1 MLPKQKEGSIMTNPA
16 AELSQTP
23 NQKKGPYR
31 ADQVG
36 SLLRSEPVK
45 RARLQKA
52 SGEITAE
59 QLREVENEEIK
70 RIVEKQKEI
79 GLQAVTDGEFRRSW
93 WHFDFLEG
101 LDGVEG
107 YTADKGIQ
115 FHNVVTKPR
124 GIKVTGKVDFT
135 NHPMLDDYRFLHR
148 IAGDHTAKMTIPSP
162 NMLFFRG
169 KLDESPYAD
178 LDEFHHD
185 VAQAYKKAIDAF
197 YDAGCRYLQL
207 DDTAWSVFFSEKG
220 HEQIKAFG
228 RQPDELRESFAKTI
242 NEALDGRPDDLTV
255 TMHICRGNFRSTY
268 VASGGYDAAA
278 ETIFDG
284 LNLDGLFLEFDDERS
299 GGFEPLR
306 YVKRKDLQIVL
317 GLITSKFGELEDP
330 AAVKRRI
337 EEASRYVD
345 LSQLCLSPQCGF
357 ASTEEGNLLTEEQQW
372 EKLRHVI
379 DIAEDVWK

>member
-1 MLPKQKEGSIMTNPA
+1 MTQST
-16 AELSQTP
+16 EWSQQTQT
-23 NQKKGPYR
+23 QKKGPYR

-45 RARLQKA
+45 KARLQRA
-52 SGEITAE
+52 AGEMTAE
-59 QLREVENEEIK
+59 QLREIENEEIQ

-79 GLQAVTDGEFRRSW
+79 GLKAVTDGEFRRAW

-107 YTADKGIQ
+107 YVPESGIQ
-115 FHNVVTKPR
+115 FHNTKTKAR
-124 GIKVTGKVDFT
+124 GIKVNGKLDFT
-135 NHPMLDDYRFLHR
+135 NHPMLKDYQFLHS
-148 IAGDHTAKMTIPSP
+148 IAGTHTPKMTIPSP

-169 KLDESPYAD
+169 KLEESAYKD
-178 LDEFHHD
+178 LDEFHYD
-185 VAQAYKKAIDAF
+185 VAQAYKKAIRAF

-207 DDTAWSVFFSEKG
+207 DDTAWAVFFSEKG
-220 HEQIKAFG
+220 QEQIKAFG
-228 RQPDELRESFAKTI
+228 RKPDELRQSFANTI
-242 NEALDGRPDDLTV
+242 NEALDERPDDLTV
-255 TMHICRGNFRSTY
+255 TMHICRGNFRSTWA
-268 VASGGYDAAA
+268 ASGGYDAAA

-299 GGFEPLR
+299 GGFDPLR
-306 YVKRKDLQIVL
+306 FVKRKDLQIVL
-317 GLITSKFGELEDP
+317 GLITSKFGELESPD
-330 AAVKRRI
+330 AIKRRI

-345 LSQLCLSPQCGF
+345 LNQLCLSPQCGF

-379 DIAEDVWK
+379 EITEDVWK